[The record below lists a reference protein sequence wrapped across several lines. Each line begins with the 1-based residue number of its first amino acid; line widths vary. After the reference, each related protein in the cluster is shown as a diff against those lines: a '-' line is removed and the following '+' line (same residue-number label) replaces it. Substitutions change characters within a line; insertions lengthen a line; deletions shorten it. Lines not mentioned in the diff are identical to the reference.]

1 MELKREHIGIF
12 GKMNAGKST
21 LMNLLCQQDA
31 SIVDSTP
38 GTTADSKRILIE
50 LHGLGPV
57 KLYDTPGLDEEGIL
71 GEKKR
76 KKAYNDL
83 KEIDLALLVID
94 PRTTDFSTENDFIIE
109 LRKLGKQLIVV
120 YNLFENVSEQ
130 NLEFCKQHL
139 CYHNYYANI
148 ALNLEKMDN
157 RPHLI
162 EFLLST
168 YQPSKEKVELLPFA
182 QPDNFY
188 VLIVPMDEET
198 PQGRLLRPQQ
208 LAVEYLIRH
217 YSYPVCYRMDLT
229 KARSEDAKQQNA
241 EKKRYL
247 EFLNSLKNPPKTIIT
262 DSQAMDIIPF
272 WTPQHLQLTTFSITM
287 VNYIS
292 MGKLKAFINGLTTLN
307 SLNKKSK
314 ILIVEACNHSRICE
328 DIGTVQIPRYLK
340 QLQPDLDIDFNFG
353 SEFLENGHLESY
365 DLVIHCGACMISPQ
379 TLTARLRE
387 LENLGVAYTNYG
399 LFLSYLQGRDVL
411 KRSLQPWGL
420 SEDVPKSL

>member
-83 KEIDLALLVID
+83 KEIDLALLVLD
-94 PRTTDFSTENDFIIE
+94 PRTTDFKTENDFILE
-109 LRKLGKQLIVV
+109 LRKLGKQLILVF
-120 YNLFENVSEQ
+120 NLFENVSEQ
-130 NLEFCKQHL
+130 HLEFCKKNL
-139 CYHNYYANI
+139 SYHHYHPNI
-148 ALNLEKMDN
+148 TLNLEDKDN
-157 RPHLI
+157 REQLI
-162 EFLLST
+162 EFLLSS
-168 YQPSKEKVELLPFA
+168 YQHSKETVELLPFA

-188 VLIVPMDEET
+188 ILIVPMDEET

-217 YSYPVCYRMDLT
+217 YSYPVCYRMDLC
-229 KARSEDAKQQNA
+229 KARSDDPLQKKA
-241 EKKRYL
+241 EQKRYL
-247 EFLNSLKNPPKTIIT
+247 DFLNSLKVIPKTIIT
-262 DSQAMDIIPF
+262 DSQAMDIVPF
-272 WTPQHLQLTTFSITM
+272 WTPENIQLTTFSITM

-292 MGKLKAFINGLTTLN
+292 MGKLKSFINGLTKLN
-307 SLNKKSK
+307 QLKKDSK
-314 ILIVEACNHSRICE
+314 ILIVEACNHSRICD

-340 QLQPDLDIDFNFG
+340 KIQPDLSIDFNFG
-353 SEFLENGHLESY
+353 SEFLENNHLESY

-379 TLTARLRE
+379 QLTARLRD
-387 LENLGVAYTNYG
+387 LENLGVSYTNYG

-411 KRSLQPWGL
+411 TRTLLSWEL
-420 SEDVPKSL
+420 SECVPESL